1 MQNIRNVE
9 QLPFVSINTISPL
22 VQLSYNHSSSHERRY
37 CLPRL
42 RNRVLVTATN
52 EIGGKGV
59 TFSSKNS
66 YLKFHS
72 CIGFNA
78 TGFLNKKIDPHGN
91 YNMQKLS
98 TITAERNLNGSE
110 PKAPQIQIR
119 AEISAET
126 RKTESLSSENIVV
139 SFEKSEDMKSTETNC
154 SWVPHRLDPDIPIIG
169 PGNDWISPLFENL
182 QRAREFRPLGEKN
195 KHKPRVLVLYGTLR
209 VKGFSKLLAYECG
222 RIADLL
228 DLDVRLFNPDG
239 LPVRDPELS
248 EHPKVVEL
256 RSLVE
261 WSEGHV
267 WVASELH
274 GGLCSVFKNQIDWI
288 PLNSGSIRPTQG
300 KCAVVLQVCGGSQ
313 SFNVVNSLRLLARWM
328 RMSCVVNQSSVPMAW
343 KQFDDDGRMKEG
355 SLRDRVVD
363 VMEEFCKSLRI
374 NRDYSEILTDRY
386 SERKET
392 EEKGRLLTQAEKEAE
407 KDKTSSKNN

>member
-1 MQNIRNVE
+1 MKQLRNVE
-9 QLPFVSINTISPL
+9 QFSFVSISTISPL
-22 VQLSYNHSSSHERRY
+22 VQISYNSSSSQVQRY
-37 CLPRL
+37 CLPGL
-42 RNRVLVTATN
+42 RNRVIVISTN
-52 EIGGKGV
+52 AIIKRDN
-59 TFSSKNS
+59 FKSKFS
-66 YLKFHS
+66 YLKSHNFV
-72 CIGFNA
+72 GFSTTVLQNR
-78 TGFLNKKIDPHGN
+78 NHYSHGY
-91 YNMQKLS
+91 YNMQNCS
-98 TITAERNLNGSE
+98 TFSTERNANGFE
-110 PKAPQIQIR
+110 PRSQQNQLKIR
-119 AEISAET
+119 NSAQNGKIET
-126 RKTESLSSENIVV
+126 LSSENIDV
-139 SFEKSEDMKSTETNC
+139 SFEKSEVMNSTEPNH
-154 SWVPHRLDPDIPIIG
+154 SWVPHRLNPDVPIVG
-169 PGNDWISPLFENL
+169 PGNDWVSPLFENL
-182 QRAREFRPLGEKN
+182 QRAREFRPFGAEHN
-195 KHKPRVLVLYGTLR
+195 HKPRVLVLYGTLR

-228 DLDVRLFNPDG
+228 DLDVRIFNPDG

-248 EHPKVVEL
+248 EHSKVVEL

-274 GGLCSVFKNQIDWI
+274 GALCSVFKNQIDWI

-313 SFNVVNSLRLLARWM
+313 SFNVVNALRLLARWM

-355 SLRDRVVD
+355 SLRERVVD

-374 NRDYSEILTDRY
+374 NREYSEILTDRY
-386 SERKET
+386 SERKEK

-407 KDKTSSKNN
+407 KDKNASKNN